1 MKLLKKWVLL
11 LLAGLLLSLTA
22 CGREAPPPPEGT
34 IPVTVSFGAMEK
46 LTKAIGGSAVSIT
59 VMVPDGTEP
68 HDFEPRAEDMVK
80 LSRSRLFVYNGMGM
94 EHWAEKA
101 IRGAASPG
109 LITVDASARVAPI
122 LLTDPEWHP
131 FSSPMK
137 RKGRSTVPTT
147 PIPGWACLKQKKRP
161 GPFGTGSLP
170 PPRRTGTSL

>member
-122 LLTDPEWHP
+122 LLTDEEERGEGKCLAGRPEGQ
-131 FSSPMK
+131 
-137 RKGRSTVPTT
+137 RDV
-147 PIPGWACLKQKKRP
+147 RP
-161 GPFGTGSLP
+161 DPCRIAHGEGQ
-170 PPRRTGTSL
+170 RRNVRRRHEAPAA